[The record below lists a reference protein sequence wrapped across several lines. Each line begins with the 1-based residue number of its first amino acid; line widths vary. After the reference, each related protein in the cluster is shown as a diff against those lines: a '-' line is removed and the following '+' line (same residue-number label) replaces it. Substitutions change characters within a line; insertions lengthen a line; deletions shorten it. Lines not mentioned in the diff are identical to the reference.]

1 MPSDRPYRLVGV
13 GGTFDMLHKGHEA
26 LMKKAF
32 EVGERVVIGL
42 TTDEF
47 ARSLGK
53 PHEIAPYEERLAEF
67 TAFLMREGLI
77 HRAEVIALNDPYG
90 PPAWDGGYDA
100 IVVSEETEPGAR
112 EINELRARRGLKPL
126 DIVVIPLVRA
136 CNGKPI
142 STTRIRAGEID
153 REGRPVGRRPPSQGH

>member
-1 MPSDRPYRLVGV
+1 MAEGKRPYKLVGV
-13 GGTFDMLHKGHEA
+13 GGTFDMLHKGHKA
-26 LMKKAF
+26 LLMRAF
-32 EVGERVVIGL
+32 EAGGRVVVGL

-47 ARSLGK
+47 AGSLGK
-53 PHEIAPYEERLAEF
+53 PHDIAPYEERLAELLSF
-67 TAFLMREGLI
+67 ITHEGQL
-77 HRAEVIALNDPYG
+77 HRVEVVAINDPYG

-100 IVVSEETEPGAR
+100 IVVSEETEVGAR

-126 DIVVIPLVRA
+126 DIVVIPLVMA

-153 REGRPVGRRPPSQGH
+153 GEGRLLKR